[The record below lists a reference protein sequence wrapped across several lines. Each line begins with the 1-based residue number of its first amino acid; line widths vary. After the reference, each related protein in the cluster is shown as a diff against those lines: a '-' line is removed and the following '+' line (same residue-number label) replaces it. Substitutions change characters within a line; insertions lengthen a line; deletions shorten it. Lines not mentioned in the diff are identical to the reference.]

1 MATSL
6 NKQTN
11 KQNPKDCLTPAAMN
25 CLWFLSWK
33 LEVGHWQPPSPCFRL
48 EVWTGLTCAGLVQD
62 LYEFMSATV
71 MSHPEAGIT
80 QHPFPSCMLCTPL
93 FYSVPWVVEEG
104 FATDVPCVVNH
115 SWSFSELSEL
125 LWAWINHSPC
135 NKRLHWPKL
144 RAVMMSCLKPSK
156 QHVGGTFQNQLI
168 ESEVSSTWAQGTGQ
182 RRSRQKDSSA
192 FC

>member
-1 MATSL
+1 
-6 NKQTN
+6 
-11 KQNPKDCLTPAAMN
+11 MN
-25 CLWFLSWK
+25 CHWFLSWK

-71 MSHPEAGIT
+71 MSHPEAGIA

-115 SWSFSELSEL
+115 SWSFSELSEP
-125 LWAWINHSPC
+125 LWAWINHSPAIRGFTDQSWELWWC
-135 NKRLHWPKL
+135 LVWNLANSTSEAHFKISWLNL
-144 RAVMMSCLKPSK
+144 RSHLREHKGQVKEGLDRKIAVLSASA
-156 QHVGGTFQNQLI
+156 I
-168 ESEVSSTWAQGTGQ
+168 E
-182 RRSRQKDSSA
+182 RRDGS
-192 FC
+192 